1 MINTMQKK
9 KKGFVK
15 DFVSK
20 KFRHK
25 FIYRL
30 IDCSCLTKIYSAIFL
45 CILSLLCK
53 IETKKIRARITVS
66 SLRIDCIPFGIT
78 CSRLTV
84 KTAERKS
91 TEILKNLVKI

>member
-1 MINTMQKK
+1 MINTRQKKKKK

-53 IETKKIRARITVS
+53 IETKKTRARITVS
-66 SLRIDCIPFGIT
+66 SQRIDCIPFGIYMFQINSEN
-78 CSRLTV
+78 SRMTV
-84 KTAERKS
+84 
-91 TEILKNLVKI
+91 N